1 MLKIQKIGLLTL
13 LVYFTLLTNLITNP
27 FKQAWG
33 LPGLNVTVTT
43 DKKIYNVGETIQV
56 SGNLTINGQPASNGL
71 VAVQVNDPKNVLYI
85 IRTCLIG
92 SATPWKIEVLQVY
105 LSDQVGNPKNSVAR
119 GTLGYI
125 TIIWRNNDNVSHQV
139 SITLNLCYEDS
150 TPFLAFVPFTGN
162 VPAGKQQ
169 NMTVSVPI
177 PSDAPTGTATVYAS
191 AMSTLPSNGGYPY
204 SPEKSSNFTI
214 TKSTSSSSTNQT
226 LGSVTTNE
234 GYNIKFKTPNKDARL
249 GNYTIYVTA
258 ICQEQTAQATHTFK
272 VVLLGDVNFDGKVD
286 MSDIGLILRAY
297 GTKKGDPK
305 WNPIYDL
312 NNDEKVDMSDIGIT
326 LRNFGNTGKY

>member
-1 MLKIQKIGLLTL
+1 MLKIKNLRLLTL
-13 LVYFTLLTNLITNP
+13 LVYLIIFANLMINP
-27 FKQAWG
+27 FKQTYG
-33 LPGLNVTVTT
+33 LPILNVTVTT
-43 DKKIYNVGETIQV
+43 DKKVYNVGETIQV
-56 SGNLTINGQPASNGL
+56 SGNLTIDGQPASNGL
-71 VAVQVNDPKNVLYI
+71 VAVQINDPKNALYI

-92 SATPWKIEVLQVY
+92 STTPWKIEILQVY
-105 LSDQVGNPKNSVAR
+105 LSDQVGNPKDRVSR

-139 SITLNLCYEDS
+139 SITINLYYEDT
-150 TPFLAFVPFTGN
+150 TPFLASVPFAGN

-191 AMSTLPSNGGYPY
+191 ALSTLPINSGYAY
-204 SPEKSSNFTI
+204 CPEKHSNFTI
-214 TKSTSSSSTNQT
+214 TKSTSSLSQDQT
-226 LGSVTTNE
+226 VGPATTNE
-234 GYNIKFKTPNKDARL
+234 GYNIKFKTPNRDAKL

-258 ICQEQTAQATHTFK
+258 ICQEQTAQAIYTFK
-272 VVLLGDVNFDGKVD
+272 LVLLGDVNFDGKVD

-312 NNDEKVDMSDIGIT
+312 NSDEKVDMSDIGII